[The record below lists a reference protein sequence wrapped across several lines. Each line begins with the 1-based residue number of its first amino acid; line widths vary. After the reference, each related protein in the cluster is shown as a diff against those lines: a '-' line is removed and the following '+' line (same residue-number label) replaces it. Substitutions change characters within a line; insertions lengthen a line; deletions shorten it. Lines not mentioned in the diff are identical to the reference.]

1 MLISGSK
8 LGLALQM
15 KKELKRRNAV
25 EPVRGHLKT
34 DSNLGRQDPCPLMR
48 SRAQYSASSIS
59 ISKPSLCRLQQ
70 MPVGLF
76 EDCDRLLRLNDCS
89 VWLQAN
95 GGITQAAS

>member
-25 EPVRGHLKT
+25 EPVSGHLKT

-59 ISKPSLCRLQQ
+59 ISNPSLSASENACRAFWRL
-70 MPVGLF
+70 GLAF
-76 EDCDRLLRLNDCS
+76 AAERLL
-89 VWLQAN
+89 
-95 GGITQAAS
+95 